1 MLKVLPIQSKT
12 DQELDCAR
20 CGITYRPDAL
30 AYRATV
36 NDVFVGMCQFKLTEH
51 GGEIYDI
58 AKLPDVE
65 DFEAMFVMGRA
76 ALNFIDLCGVHYARY
91 LSENIDESLAR
102 EEKVYQIICAEYT
115 GEKTIYTPTELIFGR
130 QNIERRGEAFELYSQ
145 YVRSVFEV
153 RLRGKQC
160 AGADTAEEEKMLRA
174 IDELLK

>member
-102 EEKVYQIICAEYT
+102 AIGFTKNGDGVDLTDFFVHPCQHHKEPNPYD
-115 GEKTIYTPTELIFGR
+115 TP
-130 QNIERRGEAFELYSQ
+130 
-145 YVRSVFEV
+145 
-153 RLRGKQC
+153 KQ
-160 AGADTAEEEKMLRA
+160 
-174 IDELLK
+174 

>member
-1 MLKVLPIQSKT
+1 MLKVLPIQSKA

-76 ALNFIDLCGVHYARY
+76 ALNFIDLCGVHRAFF
-91 LSENIDESLAR
+91 D
-102 EEKVYQIICAEYT
+102 AEYDNET
-115 GEKTIYTPTELIFGR
+115 LIQAIGFSKNSDGR
-130 QNIERRGEAFELYSQ
+130 YEMDLTDFFKEPCKHS
-145 YVRSVFEV
+145 
-153 RLRGKQC
+153 K
-160 AGADTAEEEKMLRA
+160 K
-174 IDELLK
+174 